1 MQKNTRIVVR
11 NLGKGW
17 VRVTV
22 DNNTT
27 RMRNT
32 DDVLVRV
39 ADAAKA
45 KGAQGVSW
53 GATSATQWVGFTF

>member
-1 MQKNTRIVVR
+1 MRKNTRIVVR

-17 VRVTV
+17 VRVTI

-32 DDVLVRV
+32 EDILVRV
-39 ADAAKA
+39 ADIAKA

-53 GATSATQWVGFTF
+53 GATSSTQWVGFTF